1 MFVQSKWI
9 LPFLHAEDVELLSD
23 SKITLK
29 VRMFFP
35 LQVFSDLLTI
45 NKSILGVFGR
55 IFGYWFFYKNTFI
68 FQNGLI
74 WEDNTSYVVHN
85 ICWQ

>member
-9 LPFLHAEDVELLSD
+9 LPFLHSEDVELLLD
-23 SKITLK
+23 SKISLK

-35 LQVFSDLLTI
+35 FSDLLTI
-45 NKSILGVFGR
+45 SKSILEVFGR